1 MSPDDIRQQIELN
14 VVELIKTKLADGSMT
29 EERSQHISQ
38 LVLDTLKPG
47 MSLKELY
54 KAIPTLDDAAQ
65 ELSPVILPYLRE
77 YEEKIAQAAEG
88 AVRSLIRQ
96 GHYDAAAKL
105 SHRVINQDVQLVW
118 QGEGK
123 AN

>member
-54 KAIPTLDDAAQ
+54 KAIPKLDDAAQ
-65 ELSPVILPYLRE
+65 ELSPIILPYLRE